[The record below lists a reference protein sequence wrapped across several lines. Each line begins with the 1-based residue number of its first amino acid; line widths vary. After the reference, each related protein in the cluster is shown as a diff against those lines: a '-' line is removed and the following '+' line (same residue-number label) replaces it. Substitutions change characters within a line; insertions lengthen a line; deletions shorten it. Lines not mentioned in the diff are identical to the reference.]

1 MIQSADIGGT
11 VRLADFIATNKEA
24 ILAEWVTFA
33 QSSGPAARTMDHAA
47 LRDHASEMLNTIVA
61 DLRTPQTD
69 AEQSEKS
76 KGNAE
81 TVVDATDTAAEVHGS
96 GRAESGFTVGEM
108 VAEYRALRASVIRLW
123 TAACGSLTG
132 DDLEDLM
139 RFNEAIDQALAESL
153 SRYTQ
158 DIDRSRE
165 MFVAILG
172 HDLRTP
178 LGAIMMGSQFM
189 IDTGQLGES
198 QLTLTRSIARS
209 ASRMNQMVG
218 DLLDFTRGR
227 FGAQIPIT
235 RGPMDLPSVVRH
247 VIEEM
252 GVAHPERALQFSATG
267 DLNGAWD
274 AARIGQMVA
283 NLLDNAVQHGAA
295 KSAITVT
302 AQGETADV
310 VLRIHNHGPAIPA
323 SELQRLFSPFKRLGK
338 NGATPGES
346 GGLGLGLYIAERIVT
361 AHGGTI
367 DVRSSAAAGTLF
379 SVRLPR

>member
-1 MIQSADIGGT
+1 
-11 VRLADFIATNKEA
+11 
-24 ILAEWVTFA
+24 
-33 QSSGPAARTMDHAA
+33 MDYAA
-47 LRDHASEMLNTIVA
+47 LRDHASEMLSAIVA

-81 TVVDATDTAAEVHGS
+81 AVADTTDTAAEVHGS

-139 RFNEAIDQALAESL
+139 RFNEAIDQSLAESL

-189 IDTGQLGES
+189 IDSGQLAEPH
-198 QLTLTRSIARS
+198 LALTRSITRS

-235 RGPMDLPSVVRH
+235 RSPMDMADVVRH

-252 GVAHPERALQFSATG
+252 GVAHPERALQFSTTG
-267 DLNGAWD
+267 ELKGAWD

-323 SELQRLFSPFKRLGK
+323 SEIQRLFSPFKRLGR
-338 NGATPGES
+338 NGASPRES

-367 DVRSSAAAGTLF
+367 DVRSSTAAGTLF